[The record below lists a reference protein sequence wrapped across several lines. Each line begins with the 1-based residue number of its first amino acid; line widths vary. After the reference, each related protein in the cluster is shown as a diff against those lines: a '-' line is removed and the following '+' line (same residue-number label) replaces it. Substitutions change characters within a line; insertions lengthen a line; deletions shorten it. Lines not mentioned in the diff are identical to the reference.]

1 MAFQP
6 QLNPLGLPIG
16 APLADPNLLNTPNGF
31 AGAALGRL
39 LAASLVGGGGALNP
53 ADQMNVD
60 LTQGPAA
67 ANLAGMMDWAAAAAA
82 GGGCA
87 NCNNSGGGA
96 PAIGG
101 GPAAA
106 APASGSGPAAAGG
119 AGGKGELQGPKEA
132 GPASGP
138 VGEWG
143 PEDEKF
149 LTEAVDKG
157 GGANGP
163 AAGGDTS
170 KQFEEIFNDFG
181 QTSEGNCATVAVVK
195 AALDKYGTKMF
206 SSVQKQGDGFAVKQ
220 QDGKSVNI
228 TSAELKKAAQ
238 SAKLKG
244 KPSAAKSMAVLAYAV
259 VGKNS
264 GGVEKLGNGADP
276 KKIAQALGLGN
287 KIKDVSPQEAAQSKD
302 GAVSWNNTHAVY
314 QANGKTDA
322 YGKEQQANGTAAG
335 RGQLTKAFVFT

>member
-6 QLNPLGLPIG
+6 QLNPLGLPLIGG
-16 APLADPNLLNTPNGF
+16 APITDPALLAQQQI

-39 LAASLVGGGGALNP
+39 LAASLTGGTGTLNP

-60 LTQGPAA
+60 LSQGPPA
-67 ANLAGMMDWAAAAAA
+67 ANLGGMMDWL
-82 GGGCA
+82 GGGSTPGCA
-87 NCNNSGGGA
+87 NCSGGGT
-96 PAIGG
+96 PALGG
-101 GPAAA
+101 GPASSSS
-106 APASGSGPAAAGG
+106 APAAGG
-119 AGGKGELQGPKEA
+119 AGGKGELQGPKDA
-132 GPASGP
+132 GPASGAT
-138 VGEWG
+138 GEWG

-149 LTEAVDKG
+149 LTEAVSKG
-157 GGANGP
+157 GASNGP

-206 SSVQKQGDGFAVKQ
+206 NSVQKQGDGFQVQQ

-264 GGVEKLGNGADP
+264 GGVDKLGNGADP

-287 KIKDVSPQEAAQSKD
+287 KMKDVSPQEAAQSKD
-302 GAVSWNNTHAVY
+302 GAVAWNNTHAVY

-335 RGQLTKAFVFT
+335 RGQLTKAFVFV

>member
-6 QLNPLGLPIG
+6 QLNPLGLPLG
-16 APLADPNLLNTPNGF
+16 VNPALVDPNLLAAATQQGLAN
-31 AGAALGRL
+31 AALTRL
-39 LAASLVGGGGALNP
+39 LAASLAGGTGVLNP

-60 LTQGPAA
+60 LSQGPPA
-67 ANLAGMMDWAAAAAA
+67 ANLGGMMDWL
-82 GGGCA
+82 
-87 NCNNSGGGA
+87 GGA
-96 PAIGG
+96 APLTGTPALGSG
-101 GPAAA
+101 S
-106 APASGSGPAAAGG
+106 APASGAGPAASGG
-119 AGGKGELQGPKEA
+119 AGGKGELQGPKDA
-132 GPASGP
+132 GPAQGAT
-138 VGEWG
+138 GEWG

-149 LTEAVDKG
+149 LTEAVSKG
-157 GGANGP
+157 GGAGP
-163 AAGGDTS
+163 AAGAGGADTS

-206 SSVQKQGDGFAVKQ
+206 NSVQKQGDGFQVQQ

-238 SAKLKG
+238 AAKLKG

-264 GGVEKLGNGADP
+264 GGVDKLGNGADP

-287 KIKDVSPQEAAQSKD
+287 KMKDVSPQEAAQSKD
-302 GAVSWNNTHAVY
+302 GAVAWNNTHAVY

-335 RGQLTKAFVFT
+335 RGQLTKAFVFV